1 MFLILWGTIL
11 CYFWYSGGCL
21 TARPAASQTLKN
33 IENPLVSTS
42 RKPYAP
48 FSRNGRNDLISEE
61 FQSENESKTNAQK
74 RPHDTIRNT
83 PKNTIFDAKM
93 AAFWS
98 KKPFQK
104 HHESQERAEVSSGT
118 LKIASAA
125 LLESLRGKKKTL
137 VTSKSGL
144 EEFLDRQDGD
154 EYL

>member
-1 MFLILWGTIL
+1 
-11 CYFWYSGGCL
+11 
-21 TARPAASQTLKN
+21 
-33 IENPLVSTS
+33 
-42 RKPYAP
+42 
-48 FSRNGRNDLISEE
+48 
-61 FQSENESKTNAQK
+61 
-74 RPHDTIRNT
+74 
-83 PKNTIFDAKM
+83 M

-125 LLESLRGKKKTL
+125 LLETPGLKTIL

-154 EYL
+154 TFLWGELPWPTAEPPGRGRGGVGTPKKVTFV

>member
-1 MFLILWGTIL
+1 MFRRLKFQKKVKTIAYFSNIVGDNFMLFLVLWWL
-11 CYFWYSGGCL
+11 PDCAPGGL
-21 TARPAASQTLKN
+21 ANTEN

-125 LLESLRGKKKTL
+125 LLESLRG
-137 VTSKSGL
+137 
-144 EEFLDRQDGD
+144 
-154 EYL
+154 